1 MKICIKNGNII
12 SMDESKDYIL
22 YNTDVL
28 IDGNKII
35 KIDKN
40 INVDENTQIINA
52 HAHVPMSIFR
62 ETLDGYNLQDW
73 LSKKIWPLEDKL
85 TQEDIY
91 YASYLTYL
99 EMIKS
104 GVTTINDMYLKKN
117 KKMQINGVCC
127 NLAAKY

>member
-52 HAHVPMSIFR
+52 DNKVVIPGLINAHAHVPMSIFR

-73 LSKKIWPLEDKL
+73 LSKKYGHWK
-85 TQEDIY
+85 
-91 YASYLTYL
+91 
-99 EMIKS
+99 
-104 GVTTINDMYLKKN
+104 IN
-117 KKMQINGVCC
+117 
-127 NLAAKY
+127 

>member
-40 INVDENTQIINA
+40 KL
-52 HAHVPMSIFR
+52 R
-62 ETLDGYNLQDW
+62 EEHSRVSTGRLRGMEISQEGLMDLYERDSD
-73 LSKKIWPLEDKL
+73 LSRKGSGK
-85 TQEDIY
+85 
-91 YASYLTYL
+91 
-99 EMIKS
+99 KS
-104 GVTTINDMYLKKN
+104 GTE
-117 KKMQINGVCC
+117 
-127 NLAAKY
+127 AF

>member
-52 HAHVPMSIFR
+52 DNKVVIPGLINAHAHVPMSIFR

-91 YASYLTYL
+91 YASYLTY
-99 EMIKS
+99 
-104 GVTTINDMYLKKN
+104 
-117 KKMQINGVCC
+117 
-127 NLAAKY
+127 